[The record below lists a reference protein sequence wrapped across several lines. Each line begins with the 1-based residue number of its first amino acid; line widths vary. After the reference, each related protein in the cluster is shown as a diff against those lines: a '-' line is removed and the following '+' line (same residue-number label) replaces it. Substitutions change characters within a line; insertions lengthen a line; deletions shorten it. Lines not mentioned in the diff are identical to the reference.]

1 MHNYYTIKGCE
12 DFSNRPYATR
22 AKEIVNTVIGKL
34 KLYEYGNY

>member
-22 AKEIVNTVIGKL
+22 ARVKVNIVFLKL
-34 KLYEYGNY
+34 KFYEYGNH